1 MILHH
6 TLEGPLTGARVLL
19 LHAVGIDLTFLAPLA
34 ALLATRYRV
43 MRMDLRGH
51 GQSAALPLAQSLE
64 DFADDVHDTLAQ
76 TGFGPCAVTGFSFG
90 GMVAQTLALR
100 HPAGM
105 TALIPCACPCTL
117 TPERRALSRARGD
130 DAERSGMGVVI
141 DATMERWFTPAFRT
155 SAKAQAARSHLL
167 ERDLR
172 GWTQGWRAMA
182 KIDLLPRLPTLRVPT
197 LCIAGE
203 LDISS
208 TPENVRQIA
217 DTIPGA
223 QYQIIAGAPH
233 MLFIEQ
239 PQAVAQAISQ
249 FLDGRALR

>member
-6 TLEGPLTGARVLL
+6 TIEGPATGAAILL
-19 LHAVGIDLTFLAPLA
+19 LHPVGIDLTFLAPLA
-34 ALLATRYRV
+34 AVLATRYRV

-64 DFADDVHDTLAQ
+64 DFAGDVHDTLAH
-76 TGFGPCAVTGFSFG
+76 TGFAPCTITGFSFG

-100 HPAGM
+100 HPADVA
-105 TALIPCACPCTL
+105 ALIPCACPCTL
-117 TPERRALSRARGD
+117 TAERRAIARARGD

-141 DATMERWFTPAFRT
+141 DATLERWFTPAFRH
-155 SAKAQAARSHLL
+155 SSKAQAARTHLL
-167 ERDLR
+167 ERDVR

-182 KIDLLPRLPTLRVPT
+182 RIDLLPYLPALRVPT

-208 TPENVRQIA
+208 TPENVAQIA
-217 DTIPGA
+217 GAIPGA
-223 QYQIIAGAPH
+223 QYQVIPGAPH

-239 PQAVAQAISQ
+239 PEAVARAI
-249 FLDGRALR
+249 FRFVDTL